1 MEHDQAKHYLKEYGV
16 EKGGLETTD
25 SNVTPVLYYWLFVV
39 KVDPPR
45 HTPHLLTI
53 NLH

>member
-25 SNVTPVLYYWLFVV
+25 SSLTPVLYYWLFVV

-45 HTPHLLTI
+45 CKLHL
-53 NLH
+53 